1 MPRPKEAL
9 RRVRRQAVVGLVGG
23 TIALAASLVSAVQGL
38 ETRQLAFL
46 SAITGAIVL
55 GFSAYMMSTR
65 FARKFVREVETVS
78 NLPPHDLA
86 HLSAVRART
95 ASIIF
100 VIAFV
105 VLVPVAVVLGSRG
118 LARASDLRPGSPEIA
133 PQALNVR
140 AEPRRHCSHLPV
152 RARRRMREFRDFCA
166 TVCVTNI
173 FWSRPHVDLVAIRFA

>member
-1 MPRPKEAL
+1 MPSPKEAL
-9 RRVRRQAVVGLVGG
+9 RRVRRQAVVGLIGG

-38 ETRQLAFL
+38 GTRQLAFL
-46 SAITGAIVL
+46 SAIAGAIVL

-100 VIAFV
+100 VSAFV
-105 VLVPVAVVLGSRG
+105 VLVPVAVVLWQFGFLQPWLIGALGSTLLFSALFFSIYRRVSAG
-118 LARASDLRPGSPEIA
+118 LAG
-133 PQALNVR
+133 VR
-140 AEPRRHCSHLPV
+140 
-152 RARRRMREFRDFCA
+152 
-166 TVCVTNI
+166 
-173 FWSRPHVDLVAIRFA
+173 